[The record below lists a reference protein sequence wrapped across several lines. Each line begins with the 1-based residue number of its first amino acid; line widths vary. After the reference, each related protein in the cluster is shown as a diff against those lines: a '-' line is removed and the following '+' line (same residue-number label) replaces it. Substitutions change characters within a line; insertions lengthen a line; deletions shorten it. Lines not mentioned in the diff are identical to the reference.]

1 MGGVKAALGSWLYGF
16 WFLKS
21 AFCCAALYYIGKLCF
36 KQLFLS
42 FIITFLI
49 SQFIFRFQINLKYP
63 CFVFG
68 VILHKYIGIIKQY
81 SSLISFISGIIFITM
96 LLFWDADFWLFP
108 MQKISIGLQDNI
120 EYYYYIGYRIIIGLF
135 GTLFFISLFIYIFS
149 KIKLSNHIINI
160 ISFGQNTLGIYLL
173 QTFLLEIILPEIMNL
188 DYLNFIL
195 FNFIVT
201 PVISFLI
208 LIICLTI
215 LNLLKKSTFLS
226 LILLGKKAK

>member
-1 MGGVKAALGSWLYGF
+1 
-16 WFLKS
+16 
-21 AFCCAALYYIGKLCF
+21 
-36 KQLFLS
+36 
-42 FIITFLI
+42 
-49 SQFIFRFQINLKYP
+49 
-63 CFVFG
+63 
-68 VILHKYIGIIKQY
+68 
-81 SSLISFISGIIFITM
+81 M

-108 MQKISIGLQDNI
+108 MRKISIGLQDNI

-160 ISFGQNTLGIYLL
+160 ISFGQDTLGIYLL